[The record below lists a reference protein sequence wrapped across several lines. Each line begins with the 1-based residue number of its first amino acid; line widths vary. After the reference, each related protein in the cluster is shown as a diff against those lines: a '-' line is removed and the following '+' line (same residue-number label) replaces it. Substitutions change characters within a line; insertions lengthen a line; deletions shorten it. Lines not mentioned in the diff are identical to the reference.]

1 MIKLSVK
8 WNDINITID
17 KNKENDNA
25 WEYIDGEI
33 YLYKRNILDSEYRET
48 IIHELLHAILDQYY
62 YVNTS
67 SPIFS
72 KEIEEQIVNIISS
85 ELDKNRDW
93 INAIYKILKK

>member
-1 MIKLSVK
+1 MTKLSVK
-8 WNDINITID
+8 WYDINITID
-17 KNKENDNA
+17 KNKENHNS
-25 WEYIDGEI
+25 WEYIDWEI

-48 IIHELLHAILDQYY
+48 IIHELLHAILDKYY

-85 ELDKNRDW
+85 ELDKNRDG